1 MGDLMNDETASQ
13 EDASSKKV
21 TVTLKLD
28 AEVVR
33 WFMKQGDGADYHTR
47 INNSLRTYME
57 TKQRQQVKMAR
68 IEQIKRQLAE
78 KGLG

>member
-1 MGDLMNDETASQ
+1 MNSEMPPQ
-13 EDASSKKV
+13 EEASSKKV

-33 WFMKQGDGADYHTR
+33 WFMKQDDGADYHAR
-47 INNSLRTYME
+47 INNSLRAYME
-57 TKQRQQVKMAR
+57 SKQRQQVKIAR

>member
-1 MGDLMNDETASQ
+1 MNSETPSQ

-33 WFMKQGDGADYHTR
+33 WFMKQDDETDYHSR
-47 INNSLRTYME
+47 INSSLRAYME
-57 TKQRQQVKMAR
+57 SKQRQQVKIAR

>member
-1 MGDLMNDETASQ
+1 MGDLMDSEMPSQ
-13 EDASSKKV
+13 EEASSKKV

-33 WFMKQGDGADYHTR
+33 WFMKQDDGEDYHSR
-47 INNSLRTYME
+47 INNSLRAYME
-57 TKQRQQVKMAR
+57 SKQRQQVKIAR

>member
-1 MGDLMNDETASQ
+1 MANSNHNEVLSQ
-13 EDASSKKV
+13 EEASSKKV

-33 WFMKQGDGADYHTR
+33 WFMKQGDGSDYHAR
-47 INNSLRTYME
+47 INNSLRAYME
-57 TKQRQQVKMAR
+57 SKQRQQVKIAR

>member
-1 MGDLMNDETASQ
+1 MGNLMNSKTPSQ

-33 WFMKQGDGADYHTR
+33 WFMKQDDETDYHSR
-47 INNSLRTYME
+47 INSSLRAYME
-57 TKQRQQVKMAR
+57 SKQRQQVKIAR

>member
-1 MGDLMNDETASQ
+1 MGDLMNDETASK

-33 WFMKQGDGADYHTR
+33 WFMKQGDGSDYHTH
-47 INNSLRTYME
+47 INNSLRAYME

>member
-33 WFMKQGDGADYHTR
+33 WFMKQGDGVDYHTR
-47 INNSLRTYME
+47 INNSLRAYME